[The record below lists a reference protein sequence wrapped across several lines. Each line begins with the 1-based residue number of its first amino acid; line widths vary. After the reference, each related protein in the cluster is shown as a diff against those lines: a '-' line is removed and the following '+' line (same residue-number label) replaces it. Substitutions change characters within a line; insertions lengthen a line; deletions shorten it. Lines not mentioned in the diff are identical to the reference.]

1 MDGFED
7 AAAEVGTEAEDSF
20 GARAITRFLAAK
32 YTAVVV
38 VTGILLYSRIYCA
51 LLFYCVWFSPQCIEL
66 RLLRLCA
73 RLCMCVS
80 WMVVVKAYYYRKLE
94 AVQIWLRSC

>member
-38 VTGILLYSRIYCA
+38 VTTGILLYSRIYTVLFFFTVFGLA
-51 LLFYCVWFSPQCIEL
+51 LSVLSF
-66 RLLRLCA
+66 
-73 RLCMCVS
+73 
-80 WMVVVKAYYYRKLE
+80 AY
-94 AVQIWLRSC
+94 